1 MAMAVDVLH
10 EMGFG
15 MDVVYGQCTDKL
27 FKQAEMEMNKNE

>member
-1 MAMAVDVLH
+1 MTEEENARLH

-27 FKQAEMEMNKNE
+27 FKQAEKEMNK